1 MRHLSI
7 KLFVKMLLPMF
18 FVYLLG
24 YAWDIGWDGY
34 HTIWWPNRLVH
45 FLGGV
50 STAIFGYYLLDL
62 VKKFKFINTLNKVV
76 DFFIILIFVMS
87 ITVVWEF
94 YEYLSDVY
102 LLTNA
107 QPSVADTM
115 KDMFMGML
123 GAIVFGIGW
132 AKYIFFKKCKKA

>member
-1 MRHLSI
+1 MQYLSI
-7 KLFVKMLLPMF
+7 KLFAKMLLPIF

-50 STAIFGYYLLDL
+50 SAAIFGYYLLGL
-62 VKKFKFINTLNKVV
+62 VKKLKFVSTLNKVV

-115 KDMFMGML
+115 KDMFMGMF

-132 AKYIFFKKCKKA
+132 AKCVFLAKCKKS

>member
-1 MRHLSI
+1 
-7 KLFVKMLLPMF
+7 MLLPMF

-50 STAIFGYYLLDL
+50 STAIFGYYLLGL
-62 VKKFKFINTLNKVV
+62 IKKFKLISTSNKIV
-76 DFFIILIFVMS
+76 DFFIILMFVMS

-94 YEYLSDVY
+94 YEYLSDLY
-102 LLTNA
+102 LFTNA
-107 QPSVADTM
+107 QPSVSDTM

-123 GAIVFGIGW
+123 GAIVFGISW
-132 AKYIFFKKCKKA
+132 FFKKVCKFDVP

>member
-1 MRHLSI
+1 MQHLSI
-7 KLFVKMLLPMF
+7 KLFAKMLLPML

-50 STAIFGYYLLDL
+50 STAIFAYYLLDL
-62 VKKFKFINTLNKVV
+62 VKKFKLLNTLNKVV

-94 YEYLSDVY
+94 YEYLSDLY

-123 GAIVFGIGW
+123 GAIIFGVSW
-132 AKYIFFKKCKKA
+132 AVCLFFRADKKP